1 MTDKDDLLGAVE
13 PVSAAPADKASIQGD
28 GIAAWEARALAG
40 MKRTHHDEA
49 YRLSLNSRLS

>member
-1 MTDKDDLLGAVE
+1 MTDEDEMLGAVE
-13 PVSAAPADKASIQGD
+13 PASAAPVDKAPIQSD

-40 MKRTHHDEA
+40 MKRMHHDEA

>member
-1 MTDKDDLLGAVE
+1 MTDKDDTLGAVE
-13 PVSAAPADKASIQGD
+13 PVSAAPADEPTIQGD

-40 MKRTHHDEA
+40 VKRMHHDEA

>member
-1 MTDKDDLLGAVE
+1 MTDEDDMLGAVE
-13 PVSAAPADKASIQGD
+13 PASAAPAEEVPIQGD

-40 MKRTHHDEA
+40 VKRMHHDEA